1 MSGAEIVSEV
11 AAAISEAGAEVGDG
25 TPLTGSIIRSMGADE
40 GTYPPKP
47 GFCVEYTCTLLL
59 TQYSV
64 RDRDGTNIAAR
75 DLKAMIAVPLVNS
88 IDANDTTEPRN
99 GDSLQV
105 QGRTYSIENVTPY
118 QPGGVVLYYIAQ
130 VRAGA

>member
-1 MSGAEIVSEV
+1 MSGAEIASEV

-25 TPLTGSIIRSMGADE
+25 TPLTGSIIRVTGADE
-40 GTYPPKP
+40 STYPPTP
-47 GFCVEYTCTLLL
+47 GTPTSYACTLIL
-59 TQYSV
+59 TDYSA
-64 RDRDGTNIAAR
+64 RDRDGTNITDR
-75 DLKAMIAVPLVNS
+75 DLKAMISP
-88 IDANDTTEPRN
+88 DAETEPRN

-130 VRAGA
+130 VRAGE